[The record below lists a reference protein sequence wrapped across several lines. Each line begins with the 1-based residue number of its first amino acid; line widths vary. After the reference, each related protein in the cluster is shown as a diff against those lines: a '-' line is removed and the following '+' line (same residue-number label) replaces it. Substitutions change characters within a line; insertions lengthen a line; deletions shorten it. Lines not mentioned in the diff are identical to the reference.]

1 MPVPHRPSTVHFS
14 VNALSATPDR
24 RRVRSYVLRQSR
36 ITPAQ
41 ELAIQQH
48 WHRFGIDYQPQTLD
62 LSQVFGRSAPK
73 VLEIGT
79 GTGENIVAL
88 ASRHSDND
96 YLALEVHTPGVGKL
110 IRQAVALNLSNIR
123 VICHDAVEVLAHQI
137 DDKTLD
143 QILIF
148 FPDPWPKK
156 RHHKRRL
163 LQPEFVAL
171 LRRKLQ
177 DHGRLFLATDWQDL
191 AEHML
196 RVCDAEGELFNLAG
210 RGNYSPRPKW
220 RPLTKFEQRGRH
232 LQHQVWDLAYAVNG

>member
-1 MPVPHRPSTVHFS
+1 MP
-14 VNALSATPDR
+14 ATPDR

-88 ASRHSDND
+88 ANRHSDND

-137 DDKTLD
+137 GDKTLD

>member
-1 MPVPHRPSTVHFS
+1 M
-14 VNALSATPDR
+14 
-24 RRVRSYVLRQSR
+24 RSYVLRQSR

-88 ASRHSDND
+88 ANRHSDND
-96 YLALEVHTPGVGKL
+96 YLALEVHKPGVGKL

>member
-1 MPVPHRPSTVHFS
+1 M
-14 VNALSATPDR
+14 
-24 RRVRSYVLRQSR
+24 RSYVLRQSR

-88 ASRHSDND
+88 ANRHSDND
-96 YLALEVHTPGVGKL
+96 YLALEVHKPGVGKL

-137 DDKTLD
+137 GDKTLD

-196 RVCDAEGELFNLAG
+196 RNCDAEGELFNLAG

>member
-1 MPVPHRPSTVHFS
+1 M
-14 VNALSATPDR
+14 SATPDR

-88 ASRHSDND
+88 ANRHSDND

>member
-1 MPVPHRPSTVHFS
+1 M
-14 VNALSATPDR
+14 SATPDR

>member
-1 MPVPHRPSTVHFS
+1 M
-14 VNALSATPDR
+14 
-24 RRVRSYVLRQSR
+24 RSYVLRQSR

-88 ASRHSDND
+88 ANRHSDND

>member
-1 MPVPHRPSTVHFS
+1 M
-14 VNALSATPDR
+14 
-24 RRVRSYVLRQSR
+24 RSYVLRQSR

>member
-1 MPVPHRPSTVHFS
+1 
-14 VNALSATPDR
+14 
-24 RRVRSYVLRQSR
+24 VRSYVLRQSR